1 MYPWQPV
8 SRSLLLTV
16 LAACGS
22 STATPVEPDPATP
35 VTATPVDAA
44 IDAAP
49 DAGPSPEV
57 LAAAA
62 YVFKFNTPDR
72 KETWA
77 LRWANGSAALDVA
90 TAAATIHYLGT
101 VSEGATLELDLTA
114 RNNQQKLSCTKK
126 SEKYST
132 NPCDK
137 KAKPQSVDVLECK
150 LPGYDAP
157 MTLGLEPGLEF
168 VGGQSNKQCNGYR
181 IITP

>member
-1 MYPWQPV
+1 L
-8 SRSLLLTV
+8 LLLTL

-22 STATPVEPDPATP
+22 STTPPVEPDPAP
-35 VTATPVDAA
+35 LAATPVDAA

-72 KETWA
+72 KETWT

-101 VSEGATLELDLTA
+101 VSEGTTLELDLTA

-126 SEKYST
+126 TAKYAT
-132 NPCDK
+132 RTCDK
-137 KAKPQSVDVLECK
+137 KAKPQSVEVVECK

-168 VGGQSNKQCNGYR
+168 LGGQSDTQCNGYR

>member
-1 MYPWQPV
+1 V
-8 SRSLLLTV
+8 LRSLLLTV

-22 STATPVEPDPATP
+22 STATPAEPDPVPVASTP
-35 VTATPVDAA
+35 IDAA

-49 DAGPSPEV
+49 DAGASPEV
-57 LAAAA
+57 LAAPA
-62 YVFKFNTPDR
+62 YVFQFNTPDR
-72 KETWA
+72 KETWT

-90 TAAATIHYLGT
+90 TTAATIHYLGT
-101 VSEGATLELDLTA
+101 VSDGATIEFDLTA

-126 SEKYST
+126 SEQYAASL
-132 NPCDK
+132 CDK
-137 KAKPQSVDVLECK
+137 KAKPRSVDVIECK

-168 VGGQSNKQCNGYR
+168 VGGQSNPQCNGYR